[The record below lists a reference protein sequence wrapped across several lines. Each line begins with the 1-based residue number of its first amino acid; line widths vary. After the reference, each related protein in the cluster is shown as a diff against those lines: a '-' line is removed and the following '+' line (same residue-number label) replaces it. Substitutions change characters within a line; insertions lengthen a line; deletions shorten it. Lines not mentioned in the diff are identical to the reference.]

1 MRAPSRQLRKI
12 LDDIDNDSFGIAA
25 EKGIEIGQE
34 IARGMESP
42 FGAALYMALEDLER
56 AAYAGMANTPAWSI
70 FKQIQ
75 YRSELRTAQYIKN
88 RLEAYVKNAEGLME
102 NIERLQSGEIVFEGN

>member
-1 MRAPSRQLRKI
+1 MRAPSRQLRKV
-12 LDDIDNDSFGIAA
+12 LDTIEKDGFGIAA

-34 IARGMESP
+34 IARGMESV

-56 AAYAGMANTPAWSI
+56 AAYIGMANTSAWNI
-70 FKQIQ
+70 MKQIQ

-88 RLEAYVKNAEGLME
+88 RLDAYVKNAEGLME
-102 NIERLQSGEIVFEGN
+102 NIERLQSGEMVFEGN